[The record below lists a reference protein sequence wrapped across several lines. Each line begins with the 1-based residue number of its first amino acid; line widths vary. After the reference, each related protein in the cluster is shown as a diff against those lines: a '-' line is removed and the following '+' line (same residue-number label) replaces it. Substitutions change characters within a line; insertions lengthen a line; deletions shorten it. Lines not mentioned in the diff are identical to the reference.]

1 MAIVKE
7 YRIGEAVVQI
17 DDSYIVK
24 TQSEIDEIIKSCGIA
39 WTEAL
44 LESNEE
50 PEKSSNSDLL

>member
-24 TQSEIDEIIKSCGIA
+24 TQSEIDKIIESCGIA

-44 LESNEE
+44 LENNEE
-50 PEKSSNSDLL
+50 P